1 VLSRLDH
8 GNAVLAGI
16 SVHLLER
23 LQSVINSAA
32 RLVFCHQSST
42 TRRHSCVNCIGR
54 VLRGGLISHCMA
66 VLAFKCLHGLAP
78 SYLADELHHPAE
90 TEFIQRLL
98 FGQLHLQLYQSPVPD
113 CRPTATKLSRSPSLG
128 SGTVF
133 LSTSHMR
140 RHSPPSA
147 FVSRH
152 TIIIFVIR
160 STFVR
165 ACEVTSSFWTR

>member
-1 VLSRLDH
+1 METQYLPGSQ
-8 GNAVLAGI
+8 
-16 SVHLLER
+16 VHLLER

-32 RLVFCHQSST
+32 RLVFSSSKFDHVT
-42 TRRHSCVNCIGR
+42 PL
-54 VLRGGLISHCMA
+54 LRQLHWLSAPWRINFKMT

-78 SYLADELHHPAE
+78 FYLADELHHAAE
-90 TEFIQRLL
+90 TEFRQRLL
-98 FGQLHLQLYQSPVPD
+98 FGQLHLQLCQSPVPG
-113 CRPTATKLSRSPSLG
+113 CQPKATKLTRSPPLG

-133 LSTSHMR
+133 LSTSHPR

-160 STFVR
+160 SSFVR
-165 ACEVTSSFWTR
+165 ASEVTSSFWTR